1 MDIELVKISS
11 RGQFVLPLSMRKRL
25 KISQGERFM
34 VVEDMGSIV
43 LKPLKSLKNSIE
55 EELYLMEEAAKG
67 WKEIKKG
74 KVTSMSKE
82 KFLKELSEW

>member
-55 EELYLMEEAAKG
+55 EEL
-67 WKEIKKG
+67 
-74 KVTSMSKE
+74 
-82 KFLKELSEW
+82 